1 MMTMQR
7 SVKINIRPGERLFVA
22 ECADIPVVTQGTTV
36 DETIANIR
44 EAVALFFEDE
54 DPAAHGFAAEPSLL
68 IVMEIEPFAHA
79 G

>member
-1 MMTMQR
+1 MQR
-7 SVKINIRPGERLFVA
+7 SVKITIRAGETHYVA

-44 EAVALFFEDE
+44 EAVSLFFEDE
-54 DPAAHGFAAEPSLL
+54 SPADFGYMDDPSLL
-68 IVMEIEPFAHA
+68 IVMEIEPTAHA